1 MIQLICPCCAKAF
14 EIKQSKYDYF
24 KKLGKEKL
32 ITCSRECRVKHTSAR
47 KRHIYSPFLTLFYAT
62 HHNAKGLYCELELQD
77 LKNLWEKQKGL
88 CAYSGLP
95 MYLPKY
101 GNDRTKTPFKVSVDR
116 IDSTL
121 PYIKRNVHLVC
132 SFINLG
138 KNRYSDAQVKELIRQ
153 MKQPPQNGAAV
164 ESDYAI

>member
-1 MIQLICPCCAKAF
+1 MISFKAKTEVICAHCGKTFTRLKSQLKPYKVFFCSSFCLRNRGVPMIQLICPCCAKAF

-88 CAYSGLP
+88 
-95 MYLPKY
+95 
-101 GNDRTKTPFKVSVDR
+101 
-116 IDSTL
+116 
-121 PYIKRNVHLVC
+121 
-132 SFINLG
+132 
-138 KNRYSDAQVKELIRQ
+138 
-153 MKQPPQNGAAV
+153 
-164 ESDYAI
+164 